1 MIAIGKLNTLKII
14 RETDKEIILDG
25 QEEGELFL
33 PKREIPLDAI
43 TGDEIEVF
51 IYRNAQRKAI
61 ATGIHPY
68 VKAGEFDFLT
78 VNETSEAGA
87 LLDWGLSRDL
97 FLPAREQKMR
107 VRVDGTYLVYVY
119 YDLNTRQIIATMR
132 IERFLGNMKPEYRMN
147 QEVDLLVVKETE
159 IGYRTIVDNAHWGMV
174 YRNEIFQPVN
184 CGLRTKGYVKQ
195 VREDGKIDV
204 SFQKQGYKVV
214 DELGEAILEK
224 LRENGGFLFVNDKTN
239 SEEINDLFG
248 CSKKSFKKTI
258 GTLYRYQKILI
269 TDEGIKLM
277 SYQR

>member
-25 QEEGELFL
+25 QEEGELLL
-33 PKREIPLDAI
+33 PKREIPLDTI
-43 TGDEIEVF
+43 TEDEVEVF
-51 IYRNAQRKAI
+51 IYRNAQRKAV
-61 ATGIHPY
+61 ATGVYPY
-68 VKAGEFDFLT
+68 VMAGEFDFLT

-107 VRVDGTYLVYVY
+107 VRTDGTYLVYAF
-119 YDLNTRQIIATMR
+119 YDLNSRQIIATTR
-132 IERFLGNMKPEYRMN
+132 IERFLGNTTPEYRMN
-147 QEVDLLVVKETE
+147 QEVDLLVVRETE
-159 IGYRTIVDNAHWGMV
+159 IGYRVIVDNAHWGII
-174 YRNEIFQPVN
+174 YRSETFQPID

-204 SFQKQGYKVV
+204 SLQKQGYKVV

-224 LRENGGFLFVNDKTN
+224 LQENGGFLPVNDKTS
-239 SEEINDLFG
+239 SEKISDLFA

-258 GTLYRYQKILI
+258 GTLYRYQKIVI
-269 TDEGIKLM
+269 EEEGIRLM
-277 SYQR
+277 